1 MSDILPNYIKITPR
15 IYLIS
20 PRSML
25 LRSTLRPYPRVCNLS
40 FKRISTMTSAAL
52 SNGTSVSP
60 ILDSERPPA
69 QVPQLSE
76 AEIISQKYRPFLLPD
91 GKKEAD
97 WVSALELDAVTKFV
111 EEQSQ
116 VPGYTPLKF
125 LVLYGSLREWY
136 ILPSTTDIPLSNTY
150 VC

>member
-1 MSDILPNYIKITPR
+1 
-15 IYLIS
+15 
-20 PRSML
+20 ML
-25 LRSTLRPYPRVCNLS
+25 LRSTLRPYTLFYNLS
-40 FKRISTMTSAAL
+40 FKRISTMTFTAL
-52 SNGTSVSP
+52 SSGTSVSP
-60 ILDSERPPA
+60 ILNSERPPA

-76 AEIISQKYRPFLLPD
+76 AEIINQKYRPFLLPD
-91 GKKEAD
+91 GKEKAD

-136 ILPSTTDIPLSNTY
+136 IPP
-150 VC
+150 